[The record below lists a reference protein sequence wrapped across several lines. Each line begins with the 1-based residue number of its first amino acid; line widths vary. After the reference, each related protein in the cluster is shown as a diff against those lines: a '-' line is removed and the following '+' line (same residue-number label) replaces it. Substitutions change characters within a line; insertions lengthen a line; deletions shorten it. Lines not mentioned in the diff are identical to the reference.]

1 MMTGMLR
8 GASEDRRTADR
19 WALLSFRGFTVFTC
33 PGADSGVG
41 LSESYSFSFCETIG
55 TLVRMPASPAAAA

>member
-41 LSESYSFSFCETIG
+41 LSAVVKVEK
-55 TLVRMPASPAAAA
+55 